1 MYPTKNYMYDAS
13 TVHTKSIGRQ
23 KTSQICKTVNYLL
36 DKKIEDPHDNAKS
49 HLQNKN
55 YTHQF
60 HCKQKVIAIYKT
72 QIARMSI
79 VIEIVFN
86 YSLNLG
92 ISIYFLY
99 TLNCIESV
107 HLKCKETSQVKHKPQ
122 VKFSLMCKY
131 ICILFINVH
140 LQRYL
145 QNIYFFKL

>member
-1 MYPTKNYMYDAS
+1 MYPAKNYMYDS
-13 TVHTKSIGRQ
+13 SKFHTKSRGRP
-23 KTSQICKTVNYLL
+23 KTSQSCKTVNYLP
-36 DKKIEDPHDNAKS
+36 DKKIEDPHVNAKS
-49 HLQNKN
+49 HLHNKN

-107 HLKCKETSQVKHKPQ
+107 HLKCKETSQVKHEPE
-122 VKFSLMCKY
+122 VKFSLMCKHIY
-131 ICILFINVH
+131 ILFTKLHI
-140 LQRYL
+140 QRCL
-145 QNIYFFKL
+145 QNIYIYKL